1 MNGSSLPPCSRVLK
15 EKLKRTKLV
24 ANLWMNATL
33 PHLPALNPDEHGW
46 KVDDNGTFGLSW
58 FEGDATPAS
67 IEEIVV
73 EQVENDPLQEDWVE
87 EEDETEMTDDEYA
100 SDDEVED
107 D

>member
-1 MNGSSLPPCSRVLK
+1 
-15 EKLKRTKLV
+15 
-24 ANLWMNATL
+24 MNATL

-73 EQVENDPLQEDWVE
+73 EQEQEDQVE

-100 SDDEVED
+100 SDEEVED
-107 D
+107 DWISVS